1 MDSIKKDFPIIEDHR
16 NAAGKNIEF
25 SINAEELLIGYS
37 VTAIETNKSKG
48 KRIGYQFHIFSSTL
62 SEALWKIRDK
72 IKKNLCTK
80 YIDETD
86 GHTVL
91 THDKLVGRIT
101 SSGNG
106 YSVIEVDGKEID
118 SEQFWKI
125 LSTYEGFEISLTIK
139 EQ

>member
-1 MDSIKKDFPIIEDHR
+1 MDNIKKEFPIIEGYR
-16 NAAGKNIEF
+16 NAGGKNIEF
-25 SINAEELLIGYS
+25 SINAEELPIGYS

-48 KRIGYQFHIFSSTL
+48 KRIGYDFHVFSSTL
-62 SEALWKIRDK
+62 SEALWKIRHK

-86 GHTVL
+86 GHVVL

-106 YSVIEVDGKEID
+106 YTVIEVDGREID

-125 LSTYEGFEISLTIK
+125 LSMYEGFEISLKIK

>member
-1 MDSIKKDFPIIEDHR
+1 MDNTKNEFPIIESYR

-25 SINAEELLIGYS
+25 SINAEYFPIGYS
-37 VTAIETNKSKG
+37 ATAIETNKSKG

-62 SEALWKIRDK
+62 NEVLWKIRDK
-72 IKKNLCTK
+72 IKKTLCTK
-80 YIDETD
+80 YIDEAD
-86 GHTVL
+86 SHTFL

-106 YSVIEVDGKEID
+106 YTVIEVDGKEID

-125 LSTYEGFEISLTIK
+125 LSTYEGFEISLVIK

>member
-1 MDSIKKDFPIIEDHR
+1 MDNIKNEFPIIESYR

-48 KRIGYQFHIFSSTL
+48 KRIGYAFHVFASTL
-62 SEALWKIRDK
+62 SEALWKVRDK
-72 IKKNLCTK
+72 IKKTLCTK
-80 YIDETD
+80 YIDEAD
-86 GHTVL
+86 SHTFL

-106 YSVIEVDGKEID
+106 YTVIEVDGKALD
-118 SEQFWKI
+118 SEQFWGI
-125 LSTYEGFEISLTIK
+125 MSSYEGFEISLDLK